1 MATQPET
8 LNFGPQW
15 IRKLSDCTF
24 SAQLN
29 SSQSPLNMSP
39 ETVAVLSDEDTTRK
53 QLFTHTE
60 SVNKMTNLRTEDL
73 GIDTFEAIGWDPA
86 STFVPGSMGNGDH
99 FVRRPQGN
107 VDNVIKSTLPAS
119 SQYCDRSTGHN
130 GGLDSEQSNVV
141 KNTADSA
148 FIWHKSTEP
157 SMTGHSWQQRPVSIA
172 SNSFNILADASG
184 WKTSCSPKPCSPDSD
199 APTGDG
205 DGIQCNVSNGTVP
218 DRHVIGFS
226 GSDQTSASDSCFS
239 VVTNVNPISSSQK
252 ATARIPTDSSTTF
265 PHPSSLDSSFTPL
278 ASKDLP
284 NTQISESSNVY
295 FGMHSPEKRLSSTS
309 ISAALWD
316 QNQHLWSKSVPH
328 QPHGVEPLNSLT
340 AATLPLCPSQ
350 NASCNVPEVDKP
362 EGLFAQLRSFD
373 APDQNNPFD
382 PSTSRSF
389 SYTLTD
395 EVRRLHQPD
404 GADRPDEHL
413 WFYEDPQGRT
423 QGSFS
428 DAQMNDW
435 LLAGIYFTPNLC
447 IRRKCDTAFST
458 LADYTRLFGRI
469 PFTSGPR
476 VSPIRGTITS
486 SLLNSVNKSSAHQL
500 ATAEP
505 HPVSAEHT
513 CTTGLGSAS
522 AGSHST
528 LTTPLD
534 NAQTVPGATVR
545 PAVPASPS
553 NRTSTSAFQTDPP
566 VCKYA
571 KLCCLH
577 GCRARELT
585 LPIQV
590 FVHTVWEGLRLLSE
604 LTSAQTTLASVLLS
618 NNHLSHMTGTE
629 DNRLNC
635 KTGMCVNSS
644 LPVLQSRS
652 QCSQVSTLAQPLASV
667 TVTGSSYSE
676 SDAQLM
682 SNLGHSVVS
691 PSTFMSL
698 ASDFTSAALTP
709 GFLAALAQYLN
720 VQPLTMGHQPVS
732 PMQQLAET
740 AQLAAQL
747 AAMASAHQ
755 TPMQPAQAL
764 ALAEL
769 VRSQASNPHWFMQA
783 KKDGVSDFSYDRCS
797 DTNDRRIDDSSNEDL
812 VGPATVH
819 AHKSTSGL
827 GEESQPRWP
836 PSFGNSGA
844 SAARVSPRVGEG
856 RFFTKSHDGT
866 HPGDSFILNSDRPRD
881 SQSRA
886 NPIGFP
892 ARQQT
897 NPQAK
902 APGQPLFNSRS
913 GSGKITF
920 SNGPGTFDPGSS
932 SADSESG
939 GHSGN
944 SFLWRRT
951 VTDGTEDDAVENV
964 KNSLE
969 LRGSRVHPSHSRQ
982 TQPTTGQWVN
992 KVKQTPPKSIAQG
1005 ARTALD
1011 NPSIAKA
1018 VRAISSNTATGSK
1031 GSGAKSNHG
1040 KANTD
1045 QTSKSTSNRVSTTG
1059 NARSP
1064 MKSSANSQSAIKEVQ
1079 SSVSMVDQSSSP
1091 IRSDSDHTEEQE
1103 LARLTQWCQTR
1114 LSSMSMREKVDIP
1127 TVVELLATLDAPYEV
1142 ERMVQTFLGE
1152 SSRTSLFVKDFL
1164 DQRRPFWQLH
1174 RERRDNECLAK
1185 PGISQSSTSNGSTPR
1200 SADKKKRSGGGSG
1213 QDCGNRTSS
1222 TRQNSTGN
1230 GCTDGGGGWVKVTS
1244 HSAHAEVTS
1253 LFCSCRTRTRQ
1264 PVASHQTKKWS

>member
-29 SSQSPLNMSP
+29 SSQSPINMSS
-39 ETVAVLSDEDTTRK
+39 ETIAVLSDEDTTRK
-53 QLFTHTE
+53 QLFSHTE
-60 SVNKMTNLRTEDL
+60 SISKTTNLRTEGL
-73 GIDTFEAIGWDPA
+73 GIDTFGAIGWDPA
-86 STFVPGSMGNGDH
+86 STFVSGSMENGDH
-99 FVRRPQGN
+99 FVRRTQGN
-107 VDNVIKSTLPAS
+107 ADNVIKCTLSAS
-119 SQYCDRSTGHN
+119 SQYCDHSTGHN

-148 FIWHKSTEP
+148 LIWHKTTEP

-172 SNSFNILADASG
+172 SNSFNIPPDASG
-184 WKTSCSPKPCSPDSD
+184 WKTSCSPKPSSLDSD
-199 APTGDG
+199 APTGGEDK
-205 DGIQCNVSNGTVP
+205 IQCTVSNGTVT
-218 DRHVIGFS
+218 DRHVIGIS

-239 VVTNVNPISSSQK
+239 IVTNVDPVSSSQK
-252 ATARIPTDSSTTF
+252 VNARNPTNSSTTF
-265 PHPSSLDSSFTPL
+265 THPSSLDSSFTPL
-278 ASKDLP
+278 VPKNLP
-284 NTQISESSNVY
+284 NTQISESPIAY

-328 QPHGVEPLNSLT
+328 QLFGVEPLNSLT
-340 AATLPLCPSQ
+340 AATLPPCPSQ

-382 PSTSRSF
+382 PSISRSF

-505 HPVSAEHT
+505 QPVSAEHM

-522 AGSHST
+522 AGLHST

-534 NAQTVPGATVR
+534 NSQTVPGATVR

-566 VCKYA
+566 
-571 KLCCLH
+571 
-577 GCRARELT
+577 
-585 LPIQV
+585 
-590 FVHTVWEGLRLLSE
+590 
-604 LTSAQTTLASVLLS
+604 TTLASVLLT

-652 QCSQVSTLAQPLASV
+652 QCSQVSTLAQPIAGV

-676 SDAQLM
+676 SDPQLM

-698 ASDFTSAALTP
+698 ASDFTSAALNP

-769 VRSQASNPHWFMQA
+769 VRSQASNSHWFTQT
-783 KKDGVSDFSYDRCS
+783 KKDGVGDFSFDRCS
-797 DTNDRRIDDSSNEDL
+797 DTNDRRIDGSSNEDL
-812 VGPATVH
+812 VGPSTVH
-819 AHKSTSGL
+819 AHKSTSGFS
-827 GEESQPRWP
+827 EESQPRWP
-836 PSFGNSGA
+836 PSFGNSGG

-856 RFFTKSHDGT
+856 RFSTQSHDGT
-866 HPGDSFILNSDRPRD
+866 HPGDSFTLNSDRPRD

-897 NPQAK
+897 NSQAK
-902 APGQPLFNSRS
+902 TPGQPLFNSRS
-913 GSGKITF
+913 GSGKITIP
-920 SNGPGTFDPGSS
+920 NGPNTFEPGSS
-932 SADSESG
+932 SADSESA

-951 VTDGTEDDAVENV
+951 VIDGTEDDVVENV
-964 KNSLE
+964 GTSLE
-969 LRGSRVHPSHSRQ
+969 SRGSRVHPSHNRQ
-982 TQPTTGQWVN
+982 IQPTTGQWVN
-992 KVKQTPPKSIAQG
+992 KVKQTPPKSTAQV
-1005 ARTALD
+1005 ARTTLD
-1011 NPSIAKA
+1011 NTPIAKA
-1018 VRAISSNTATGSK
+1018 VRAISTNTAAGSK
-1031 GSGAKSNHG
+1031 GSGAQANHG

-1045 QTSKSTSNRVSTTG
+1045 QASKSTSNRVSTTG

-1064 MKSSANSQSAIKEVQ
+1064 MKSTVNNQSAIKEVK
-1079 SSVSMVDQSSSP
+1079 SSAIMVDQSSSP

-1152 SSRTSLFVKDFL
+1152 SSRTSLFVKEFL

-1200 SADKKKRSGGGSG
+1200 SADKKKRPSGGGGGG

-1222 TRQNSTGN
+1222 NRQNSTGN
-1230 GCTDGGGGWVKVTS
+1230 GCTDGGGWVKVTP
-1244 HSAHAEVTS
+1244 HSAHSEHAHDNQWHHIKPKS
-1253 LFCSCRTRTRQ
+1253 GHNRKSKKDR
-1264 PVASHQTKKWS
+1264 AS

>member
-29 SSQSPLNMSP
+29 SSQRQINMSS
-39 ETVAVLSDEDTTRK
+39 ETIAVLSDEDATRK
-53 QLFTHTE
+53 QLFPRTE
-60 SVNKMTNLRTEDL
+60 SINKTINLRTEGL
-73 GIDTFEAIGWDPA
+73 GIDTFEAIDWDPA

-99 FVRRPQGN
+99 FVRRSQGN
-107 VDNVIKSTLPAS
+107 ADSVIKSTLSAS

-148 FIWHKSTEP
+148 FIWHKTTEP
-157 SMTGHSWQQRPVSIA
+157 SMTGHSWQQRPVSNA
-172 SNSFNILADASG
+172 SNSFNIPADVSG
-184 WKTSCSPKPCSPDSD
+184 WKTSCSPIPSSMDSD
-199 APTGDG
+199 APK
-205 DGIQCNVSNGTVP
+205 V
-218 DRHVIGFS
+218 
-226 GSDQTSASDSCFS
+226 
-239 VVTNVNPISSSQK
+239 
-252 ATARIPTDSSTTF
+252 TARNPTDSSTTF
-265 PHPSSLDSSFTPL
+265 PHPSSLDSSFTSL
-278 ASKDLP
+278 VSKDLP
-284 NTQISESSNVY
+284 NTQISESSDAY
-295 FGMHSPEKRLSSTS
+295 FGIHSPEKRLSSTS

-316 QNQHLWSKSVPH
+316 QNQHLWSKPVPH
-328 QPHGVEPLNSLT
+328 QLHGVEPLNSLT
-340 AATLPLCPSQ
+340 ATTLPPCPSQ

-373 APDQNNPFD
+373 ASDQNNPFD
-382 PSTSRSF
+382 PPTSRSF

-486 SLLNSVNKSSAHQL
+486 SLLNSVNNSSAHQL

-505 HPVSAEHT
+505 HSVSAEHM

-522 AGSHST
+522 TGLHST
-528 LTTPLD
+528 LTTSLD

-553 NRTSTSAFQTDPP
+553 NRVSTSAFQTDPP
-566 VCKYA
+566 
-571 KLCCLH
+571 
-577 GCRARELT
+577 
-585 LPIQV
+585 
-590 FVHTVWEGLRLLSE
+590 
-604 LTSAQTTLASVLLS
+604 
-618 NNHLSHMTGTE
+618 
-629 DNRLNC
+629 
-635 KTGMCVNSS
+635 
-644 LPVLQSRS
+644 
-652 QCSQVSTLAQPLASV
+652 CSQVSTLAKPLAGV

-676 SDAQLM
+676 SDPQLM
-682 SNLGHSVVS
+682 NNLGHSVVS

-698 ASDFTSAALTP
+698 ASDFTSTALTP

-720 VQPLTMGHQPVS
+720 VQPLTVGHQPVS

-769 VRSQASNPHWFMQA
+769 VRSQASNPHWFTQA

-797 DTNDRRIDDSSNEDL
+797 DTNDRRIDGSSNEDL
-812 VGPATVH
+812 VGPSTVN

-836 PSFGNSGA
+836 PSFGNTGG

-856 RFFTKSHDGT
+856 RFSTKSHDDT
-866 HPGDSFILNSDRPRD
+866 HPGDSFTLNSDRPRD

-892 ARQQT
+892 ARQQV
-897 NPQAK
+897 NSQAK
-902 APGQPLFNSRS
+902 APGQPLFNSRP
-913 GSGKITF
+913 GSGKITIP
-920 SNGPGTFDPGSS
+920 NGLGTFDPGSS
-932 SADSESG
+932 SADSESA
-939 GHSGN
+939 GHSSN
-944 SFLWRRT
+944 SFLWQRT
-951 VTDGTEDDAVENV
+951 VIDGTEDDAVGNV
-964 KNSLE
+964 GNSLE
-969 LRGSRVHPSHSRQ
+969 SRGSRVHPSHNRHI
-982 TQPTTGQWVN
+982 QPTTGQWVN
-992 KVKQTPPKSIAQG
+992 KVKQTPPKSTTQG
-1005 ARTALD
+1005 ARTAPD
-1011 NPSIAKA
+1011 NTPIAKA
-1018 VRAISSNTATGSK
+1018 VRAVSSNTATGIK
-1031 GSGAKSNHG
+1031 GSGSQANHG

-1045 QTSKSTSNRVSTTG
+1045 QASKSTSNRISTTG

-1064 MKSSANSQSAIKEVQ
+1064 MKSTANSQSTIKEAK
-1079 SSVSMVDQSSSP
+1079 SSAIMVDQSSSP

-1200 SADKKKRSGGGSG
+1200 SADKKKRSSGGGGGG

-1222 TRQNSTGN
+1222 NRQNSTGN

-1244 HSAHAEVTS
+1244 HSAHTEHAHDNQVIYFFDQ
-1253 LFCSCRTRTRQ
+1253 LCCW
-1264 PVASHQTKKWS
+1264 A

>member
-29 SSQSPLNMSP
+29 SSQSPINMSC
-39 ETVAVLSDEDTTRK
+39 ETITVLSDEEARK
-53 QLFTHTE
+53 QLFPHAE
-60 SVNKMTNLRTEDL
+60 SINKTTNLQTE
-73 GIDTFEAIGWDPA
+73 GMDTFEAIGWDPA
-86 STFVPGSMGNGDH
+86 STFVPGSMGNGDR
-99 FVRRPQGN
+99 FVRRSQGN
-107 VDNVIKSTLPAS
+107 ADNVVKSTLPAC
-119 SQYCDRSTGHN
+119 SQYCDRSTCHN
-130 GGLDSEQSNVV
+130 GGLDSEQSSGVR
-141 KNTADSA
+141 NTGDSA
-148 FIWHKSTEP
+148 LIWHKTTEP

-172 SNSFNILADASG
+172 SNSFNIPADTSG
-184 WKTSCSPKPCSPDSD
+184 WKTSCSTKPISLDSD
-199 APTGDG
+199 APTDGG
-205 DGIQCNVSNGTVP
+205 DGIQCSVSNGTVP
-218 DRHVIGFS
+218 DRHVIGIS
-226 GSDQTSASDSCFS
+226 GSDQANASDSCFS
-239 VVTNVNPISSSQK
+239 VVTNVDPISSSQIVN
-252 ATARIPTDSSTTF
+252 AHNPTGPSATF

-278 ASKDLP
+278 VSKDLP
-284 NTQISESSNVY
+284 DTQISESSDTY
-295 FGMHSPEKRLSSTS
+295 FGMHSPEK
-309 ISAALWD
+309 
-316 QNQHLWSKSVPH
+316 
-328 QPHGVEPLNSLT
+328 
-340 AATLPLCPSQ
+340 
-350 NASCNVPEVDKP
+350 
-362 EGLFAQLRSFD
+362 
-373 APDQNNPFD
+373 
-382 PSTSRSF
+382 STSRSI

-435 LLAGIYFTPNLC
+435 LLAGIYFTPNLY

-486 SLLNSVNKSSAHQL
+486 SLLNPVNKSSAHQL
-500 ATAEP
+500 TTAEP
-505 HPVSAEHT
+505 HPVSTEHT

-522 AGSHST
+522 VGLHST
-528 LTTPLD
+528 LTTSLD
-534 NAQTVPGATVR
+534 NGQAVPGATVR

-566 VCKYA
+566 
-571 KLCCLH
+571 
-577 GCRARELT
+577 
-585 LPIQV
+585 
-590 FVHTVWEGLRLLSE
+590 
-604 LTSAQTTLASVLLS
+604 TTLASVLLT

-629 DNRLNC
+629 DNRLSC
-635 KTGMCVNSS
+635 KTGMCANSS

-652 QCSQVSTLAQPLASV
+652 QVSTLAQPLAGS

-676 SDAQLM
+676 SDPQLM
-682 SNLGHSVVS
+682 NNLGHSVAS
-691 PSTFMSL
+691 PSIFMSL
-698 ASDFTSAALTP
+698 ASDFASAALTP

-720 VQPLTMGHQPVS
+720 VQPLTMSHQPVS

-769 VRSQASNPHWFMQA
+769 VRSQASNPHWVAQA
-783 KKDGVSDFSYDRCS
+783 KKDGVSDFNYDRCS
-797 DTNDRRIDDSSNEDL
+797 DTNDRRIDGSSNEDL
-812 VGPATVH
+812 VGPSTVNT
-819 AHKSTSGL
+819 HKSTNALS
-827 GEESQPRWP
+827 EESQPRWP
-836 PSFGNSGA
+836 SSFGNSGG

-856 RFFTKSHDGT
+856 RFSTKSHDGT
-866 HPGDSFILNSDRPRD
+866 HPGDSFTLNSDRPRD
-881 SQSRA
+881 GQSRA

-897 NPQAK
+897 NSQPK
-902 APGQPLFNSRS
+902 APGQPLFSSRS
-913 GSGKITF
+913 VSGKTTIP
-920 SNGPGTFDPGSS
+920 NGSGTFDPGSS
-932 SADSESG
+932 SADSGSV
-939 GHSGN
+939 GHSN
-944 SFLWRRT
+944 SSFLWRRT
-951 VTDGTEDDAVENV
+951 VIDGTEDDAAGNV
-964 KNSLE
+964 CDNLE
-969 LRGSRVHPSHSRQ
+969 SRGSRVRPSHNRQ
-982 TQPTTGQWVN
+982 VQPTTGQWVN
-992 KVKQTPPKSIAQG
+992 KVKQTPPKSTAQA
-1005 ARTALD
+1005 ARTPLD
-1011 NPSIAKA
+1011 NNLTAKA
-1018 VRAISSNTATGSK
+1018 VRAISSNTTTGSK
-1031 GSGAKSNHG
+1031 GSAAQANHG

-1045 QTSKSTSNRVSTTG
+1045 QSSKSISNRAPATG

-1064 MKSSANSQSAIKEVQ
+1064 MKSTANSQSAIKEVK
-1079 SSVSMVDQSSSP
+1079 SSAIMVDQSSSP
-1091 IRSDSDHTEEQE
+1091 IRPDSDHTEEQE

-1174 RERRDNECLAK
+1174 RERRDNECLTK
-1185 PGISQSSTSNGSTPR
+1185 PGISQSNTSNGITPR
-1200 SADKKKRSGGGSG
+1200 SGDKKKRSGGGG
-1213 QDCGNRTSS
+1213 GNQECGNRTSS
-1222 TRQNSTGN
+1222 NRQNSTGN

-1244 HSAHAEVTS
+1244 HSAHAEHAHDNQWHHIKPKS
-1253 LFCSCRTRTRQ
+1253 GHNRKSKKDR
-1264 PVASHQTKKWS
+1264 AS